1 MKLSKRWL
9 SDFVEIDDLDA
20 AKLGSILT
28 MTTAEVEEVVAWG
41 AGLGEIRVGRVL
53 EVAPHENADRL
64 RVAKVDVGGEEHTI
78 VCGAP
83 NCEADIVVPV
93 ALPGSR
99 LPDGTKI
106 KKAKIRGVASAGMLC
121 SPKELGLGED
131 HGGLMLLDAGAE
143 TGAALPDLLPLEDV
157 VIDIDNKSLTHRPDL
172 WGHYGFAREIAAKT
186 GRVLRPLDVVDL
198 MAGDGGI
205 PVRIE
210 ATDACARY
218 IALAIEGLAI
228 QPSPGW
234 MQSRLT
240 AVGLRPIS
248 NIVDFTNYVMLEIGQ
263 PMHAFDLDRVGG
275 GEIRVRM
282 AAKGESIET
291 LDGVARQLTTET
303 LVIADREK
311 PVAIAGV
318 MGGADSEISDAT
330 KTMILESANFDAVTV
345 RRTANRLGLRTDAA
359 TRFEKSLDPEFA
371 RLAVLRFAK
380 LCETLVPDARI
391 ATTYT
396 DAYAGPPEPITIEI
410 RPEKIRRRLGMNI
423 PDDTIRG
430 TFEALEFRVEA
441 QGETMLVGVP
451 SFRATKDI
459 GIEEDLVEEVGRF
472 FGYDNIDEAPLRMV
486 CTPPPRDPMRR
497 LEDDIRDALAGGLG
511 FDEVAMYSFVSDD
524 AARDFDPP
532 GTEYRVL
539 RNPIAQN
546 LSRMRRSLVPEL
558 LGILPQNLRTFDDL
572 RVFEIGHVYAPKSGS
587 EPARESRELCLVV
600 AGRPLGKK
608 ASREETERAFRTAQ
622 GVALA
627 LLERLGVA
635 ARLEAGAGD
644 RFGDVPWAHPTRIGR
659 ISQGEHPLG
668 CVTQLHPAAQKKLKL
683 EAEVALAVV
692 DLDAVT
698 AADREERTYRP
709 IPRFPSSSRDLAVI
723 VPESVTVREVESTI
737 RSEEHPLIEAVRF
750 FDLYRGAPIAD
761 GSKSLAFEIVYQAAD
776 RTLRDD
782 EVDAVHDAIVRR
794 IEGAGWEIRR

>member
-9 SDFVEIDDLDA
+9 ADFVDIDGLDA
-20 AKLGSILT
+20 AELGSILT

-64 RVAKVDVGGEEHTI
+64 RVAKVDVGGEEHSI

-121 SPKELGLGED
+121 SAKELGLGDD
-131 HGGLMLLDAGAE
+131 HGGLMLLDPAAE
-143 TGAALPDLLPLEDV
+143 TGTPLPDLLPLEDV
-157 VIDIDNKSLTHRPDL
+157 VIEIDNKSLTHRPDL

-186 GRVLRPLDVVDL
+186 GRELRPLDVVEL
-198 MAGDGGI
+198 AAGEGGI

-210 ATDACARY
+210 ATEACARY
-218 IALAIEGLAI
+218 IALAIEGLEVKA
-228 QPSPGW
+228 SPGW

-282 AAKGESIET
+282 AAKGESITT
-291 LDGVARQLTTET
+291 LDGVARELTTET

-318 MGGADSEISDAT
+318 MGGADSEISDVT
-330 KTMILESANFDAVTV
+330 KTMILESASFDAVTV

-371 RLAVLRFAK
+371 RLGVLRFAR
-380 LCETLVPDARI
+380 LCELLVPEARI
-391 ATTYT
+391 ASTYT
-396 DAYAGPPEPITIEI
+396 DAYAGPPEPISISI
-410 RPEKIRRRLGMNI
+410 RPEKIRRRLGMEI
-423 PDDTIRG
+423 PDETIRG
-430 TFEALEFRVEA
+430 TFEALEFGVEQEGDTMRVR
-441 QGETMLVGVP
+441 VP

-486 CTPPPRDPMRR
+486 CTPPPRDPMRA
-497 LEDDIRDALAGGLG
+497 LEDRMRDALAGGLG
-511 FDEVAMYSFVSDD
+511 FDEVARYSFVSDE

-546 LSRMRRSLVPEL
+546 LSRMRRSLVPEML
-558 LGILPQNLRTFDDL
+558 AILPQNLRVFPEL
-572 RVFEIGHVYAPKSGS
+572 RVFEIGRVYAPKTAKG
-587 EPARESRELCLVV
+587 PACESRELCLLV
-600 AGRPLGKK
+600 AGRSLGKK
-608 ASREETERAFRTAQ
+608 ATRQETERAFRTAQ
-622 GVALA
+622 GVALG
-627 LLERLGVA
+627 LLERIGVT
-635 ARLEAGAGD
+635 ARLEAGAG
-644 RFGDVPWAHPTRIGR
+644 RHEAAPWAHPSRIGR
-659 ISQGEHPLG
+659 ITQGENELG
-668 CVTQLHPAAQKKLKL
+668 CVTQLHPAAQKTLKL
-683 EAEVALAVV
+683 DAEVALAVI

-698 AADREERTYRP
+698 TAERSERGYRP

-737 RSEEHPLIEAVRF
+737 RSEDHPLVETVRF
-750 FDLYRGAPIAD
+750 FDLYRGAPIAE
-761 GSKSLAFEIVYQAAD
+761 GAKSLAFEIVYQAPD

-782 EVDAVHDAIVRR
+782 EVDEVQSAIVRR